1 MHTSSASSC
10 ENPFAS
16 GCLVAILWP
25 FVSWLKIPV
34 SFSIENVSRRDSFSL
49 NMHCSFD
56 ASGFSAVLKLSR
68 AWGCSVES
76 CVKKS
81 FEP

>member
-56 ASGFSAVLKLSR
+56 VSGFSSVISLSG
-68 AWGCSVES
+68 AWNCSVES
-76 CVKKS
+76 FVNKPIES
-81 FEP
+81 